1 MANEKLS
8 SPINDHTSTDID
20 INKDS
25 CQTKLGTTQSETI
38 DVISFCI
45 EEIIDNVQENSA
57 VIVAVNEAISAVD
70 EETLNELLSDPDI
83 SVSENIKDKSDDL
96 TTTNKDEL
104 NCKGDILEDRED
116 KWKIDVGASRDK
128 LKN

>member
-1 MANEKLS
+1 MANDTPCS
-8 SPINDHTSTDID
+8 TINDDNNKSTKEYLD
-20 INKDS
+20 
-25 CQTKLGTTQSETI
+25 QTEANPFESETI

-45 EEIIDNVQENSA
+45 EEIIDAVQENSA